1 MEGRGYHTGGLGHSH
16 GVVDP
21 VIATTSRGIWAIKW
35 SFAGLGITAIAQFV
49 VFLLSG
55 SVALFADTIHNV
67 ADAFTALP
75 LWIAYLFARKPPSK
89 RFAYGLGR
97 VEDLAGA
104 VIVLVIFG
112 SALVAGYESIDR
124 LIHPQDM
131 HFVWVVATAGVVGFV
146 GNEAVAVFRISIGR
160 EINSAALVADGYH
173 ARVDGFTSLGVFGGA
188 MAVWLGFPIADP
200 IVGLVVSIIIL
211 RIVWESGK
219 SVFTRMLD
227 GVDPKIVDE
236 IAHEASHVE
245 GVVSVSEVRP
255 RWLGHRLEVEAH
267 ITVRPDVT
275 IKEAHRIGAEVS
287 HRLSHAIPY
296 IGSTTVHVDPTGMAG
311 IRYHRGFR
319 HEHDNLSPHAH

>member
-1 MEGRGYHTGGLGHSH
+1 MHGHGHHAGGPGHSH

-35 SFAGLGITAIAQFV
+35 SFAGLGATAIAQFV

-55 SVALFADTIHNV
+55 SVALFADTVHNV
-67 ADAFTALP
+67 ADAFTAVP
-75 LWIAYLFARKPPSK
+75 LWIAFLFARKPPSK

-104 VIVLVIFG
+104 VVVLVILG
-112 SALVAGYESIDR
+112 SALVAGYESIER
-124 LIHPQDM
+124 LIHPQDV
-131 HFVWVVATAGVVGFV
+131 HFVWVVATAGVVGFI
-146 GNEAVAVFRISIGR
+146 GNEAVAVFRIRIGR

-173 ARVDGFTSLGVFGGA
+173 ARVDGLTSLGVLGGA

-211 RIVWESGK
+211 RIVWQSGK
-219 SVFTRMLD
+219 AVFTRMLD
-227 GVDPKIVDE
+227 GVDPGIVDE
-236 IAHEASHVE
+236 IVHEAGHVG
-245 GVVSVSEVRP
+245 GVVGVSEVRS

-267 ITVRPDVT
+267 ITVRPDAT
-275 IKEAHRIGAEVS
+275 IEEAHRIGGDVS

-296 IGSTTVHVDPTGMAG
+296 IGSTTVHIDPTGMAG
-311 IRYHRGFR
+311 ASYHRGFR